1 MGDFSI
7 ATTEGKE
14 QAEHAKTKKAYKKVN
29 APFGYF
35 GSKNKIAL
43 QLCSE
48 LPPHYCWVEAF
59 CGSAALTLA
68 KPPAAIEVIND
79 IDGEIVNV
87 FEQLRDNQ
95 DEICRL
101 VSLTPY
107 AKQELVKARTINP
120 NDSELERAR
129 KFLVQAMFAINGVF
143 GREKGGF
150 SYSQSYSR
158 NVRDARVN
166 RWYNLPERLEKVVER
181 LRSVRVENR
190 DAIELLE
197 MFAYRPATLV
207 YMDPPYLGERTEG
220 YINDANDEVYHLEM
234 LQLADKAKCMI
245 FISGYENEL
254 YNRFLIKKNGWERKT
269 IETITKDSNGK
280 SHDRSEVVWM
290 NKHYLKALK
299 TGKVPIR
306 LSEKEK
312 KHNKL
317 NPERK

>member
-1 MGDFSI
+1 MDDFSI
-7 ATTEGKE
+7 ATTEGIA
-14 QAEHAKTKKAYKKVN
+14 QADQATAKKAYKKVN

-43 QLCSE
+43 KLCSE

-87 FEQLRDNQ
+87 FEQLRNNQ
-95 DEICRL
+95 DKICRL

-107 AKQELVKARTINP
+107 AKEELEKARISNA
-120 NDSELERAR
+120 NDSKLERAR
-129 KFLVQAMFAINGVF
+129 KFLVQSMFAINGVF

-158 NVRDARVN
+158 NGRDARVN
-166 RWYNLPERLEKVVER
+166 RWYNLPERLEQVVER

-190 DAIELLE
+190 DAIQLLE
-197 MFAYRPATLV
+197 MFASRPATLV
-207 YMDPPYLGERTEG
+207 YIDPPYLGERTEG
-220 YINDANDEVYHLEM
+220 YTNDVNDEAYHLKM
-234 LQLADKAKCMI
+234 LKLANSAKCMV

-254 YNRFLIKKNGWERKT
+254 YDRFLTKRKGWERKT
-269 IETITKDSNGK
+269 IDTITKDSKGQ

-290 NKHYLKALK
+290 NKHYRNAVK
-299 TGKVPIR
+299 TGKVPI
-306 LSEKEK
+306 LLTEKEK
-312 KHNKL
+312 KQNKV
-317 NPERK
+317 NPKRE